1 MSQQLRDLSIEFLE
15 SRYNLSGL
23 TPGIDPAAV
32 TGLSLGSPA
41 VQDQSILNT
50 GAPVGMLKF
59 AGPLPQLFSA
69 KFRNVVLAQ
78 VEQPDNS
85 TTPVVPLNTTPS
97 SPATPTTTDP
107 TPAAV
112 TVQHLVSFNAL
123 VIDGNSTTNSIFVS
137 QSGQTLTVQDP
148 SGSRSFTGTFGN
160 VVVHAGS
167 SNETIT
173 IDSSVNITTLLYG
186 GAGNDTINA
195 YGTGKATIVS
205 IGGGADIL
213 RGNGVNTS
221 YWADTSDTV
230 NASAA
235 EISAGRVH
243 TISAFYQPW
252 TTNTSDPNY
261 ISLQLNGQTLREPSD
276 LTDPVVLSNHS
287 LWGTGPVQTD
297 VNQGQ
302 TADCYYLSDLLS
314 LSQQQPDKLREM
326 AVDLGDGTY
335 AVEFQRNGVQTYV
348 RVDGELP
355 GSGGGLDMARPG
367 PTGDLWAPIME
378 KAYSYFRS
386 AANSYNSLNYGWT
399 GTAFSDLGL
408 INTSI
413 GTTGQTADQLYN
425 QFSTALAA
433 GKAIT
438 LSTNTT
444 IVGNAPLIASH
455 AYSLYAVTHDSSG
468 NVVFELRNPWGY
480 DGAGND
486 SNPSD
491 GIVSLTL
498 AQLQANLPYGSVT
511 V

>member
-1 MSQQLRDLSIEFLE
+1 MRHQLRELAIEFLE

-32 TGLSLGSPA
+32 AAVTGHSMP

-69 KFRNVVLAQ
+69 KFRNVVIAQ
-78 VEQPDNS
+78 VDQS
-85 TTPVVPLNTTPS
+85 TNNTTP
-97 SPATPTTTDP
+97 PAPINSTPTP
-107 TPAAV
+107 TPAPTNPNTTPATV
-112 TVQHLVSFNAL
+112 TIQNMVSFNAL
-123 VIDGNSTTNSIFVS
+123 VINGNSTTSSILVS

-148 SGSRSFTGTFGN
+148 SGTRTFTGTFGN
-160 VVVHAGS
+160 LIVHAGS
-167 SNETIT
+167 GNQTIT
-173 IDSSVNITTLLYG
+173 VDPTVNITTLLYAG
-186 GAGNDTINA
+186 PGNDTINA
-195 YGTGKATIVS
+195 NGAGKATIVS
-205 IGGGADIL
+205 IGGGTDTL
-213 RGNGVNTS
+213 TGNGLNTS

-243 TISAFYQPW
+243 RIAAFYQPW
-252 TTNTSDPNY
+252 TTNTADPKY
-261 ISLQLNGQTLREPSD
+261 ISLQLNGQNLPEPTD
-276 LTDPVVLSNHS
+276 LTNPVVLNNHS

-335 AVEFQRNGVQTYV
+335 AIEFRRNGVQSYV

-355 GSGGGLDMARPG
+355 GSSYGLDMAHPG

-378 KAYSYFRS
+378 KAYAYFRN
-386 AANSYNSLNYGWT
+386 AANTYSSLNYGWT
-399 GTAFSDLGL
+399 GNAFNDMGL

-413 GTTGQTADQLYN
+413 GTANQTADQLYN
-425 QFSTALAA
+425 QYSTALAA

-438 LSTNTT
+438 ISTNST
-444 IVGNAPLIASH
+444 ITGNAPLIGSH
-455 AYSLYAVTHDSSG
+455 AYSLFAVTHDTNG
-468 NVVFELRNPWGY
+468 NVIFQLRNPWGY
-480 DGAGND
+480 DGAGSD
-486 SNPSD
+486 SDPSD
-491 GIVSLTL
+491 GIISLTL
-498 AQLQANLPYGSVT
+498 AQLQANLPYGSMT